1 MASSKT
7 PKKKKKMSANIGFL
21 GTSAA
26 SVGLVA
32 LFTIPAVT
40 KLVLQLRSRDAKP
53 SEIYEDKDGKSTPE
67 AVKAFSAKV
76 PKAFILL
83 LSLVGLGLSIA
94 LAVLSTLDPEKDLYL
109 ENWLSV
115 AAWVSLRG

>member
-1 MASSKT
+1 
-7 PKKKKKMSANIGFL
+7 MSANIGFL

-40 KLVLQLRSRDAKP
+40 RLALQLRSRDAKP
-53 SEIYEDKDGKSTPE
+53 SDIYEDVDGKSTPE
-67 AVKAFSAKV
+67 AVKAFGAKV
-76 PKAFILL
+76 PKAFILF

-94 LAVLSTLDPEKDLYL
+94 VAVLSTLDQGKGLFL
-109 ENWLSV
+109 ENWLAV
-115 AAWVSLRG
+115 AAWVSPRG